1 MEWYTVLG
9 LILLLILIVLLG
21 VMLACLLSGQRCT
34 ISIQKRTPNQELT
47 RIQLEEQQKQQKK
60 LSSKFKRAF
69 HSSSKSQQ
77 PLAPVEDVK
86 TVELTL
92 KLGDDEKQS
101 EQITTMNESSV
112 ILLPKV
118 RSNQA
123 ERDER
128 QKKREELRKK
138 YNL

>member
-1 MEWYTVLG
+1 MEWFTVLA
-9 LILLLILIVLLG
+9 LILLLILIVVLI
-21 VMLACLLSGQRCT
+21 VILACMFSGQRCT

-47 RIQLEEQQKQQKK
+47 RVQLEEEQKRQKK
-60 LSSKFKRAF
+60 LSSKFKRSF
-69 HSSSKSQQ
+69 YSSSKSQQ
-77 PLAPVEDVK
+77 PLAPVENVK

-92 KLGDDEKQS
+92 KLGDDQKNSQ
-101 EQITTMNESSV
+101 QITTNNESSV
-112 ILLPKV
+112 ILLPKIHN
-118 RSNQA
+118 NQA